1 MDTKP
6 YQKLPNDVFFG
17 KHVCIVILDLI
28 SGVQYN
34 TENQQGPKFEAMT
47 SFADLLTSGHRLL
60 KIIKIQLMCSETV
73 ERKLHFEL

>member
-28 SGVQYN
+28 SGV
-34 TENQQGPKFEAMT
+34 E
-47 SFADLLTSGHRLL
+47 
-60 KIIKIQLMCSETV
+60 
-73 ERKLHFEL
+73 